1 LNQNWTKKTKEVKAP
16 NLTSLIN
23 RSNEIAAWVAT
34 FILNEKEMKERV
46 NRMEKMIDV
55 AQESSLLHNY
65 NLTLEVLSG
74 LRCNAVNRLKKT
86 KMNISENHQMK
97 FKELEKISDPYKSFK
112 NLREIIKEQPPPCIP
127 YIGMY
132 CTDLMFIEDGNPNQ
146 IGELINWTKRSLY
159 AQVIRQI
166 QVYQLNDFREMERI
180 PSMERYLLELK
191 NYSRSMD
198 VLYDESLVLEPK
210 VESKKKKKVVEVK
223 EEEEVREVLSD
234 VREEEFKE
242 DVREEESKQRFFD
255 SSIEPLDCSSMD
267 LDSFLEALDQVQ
279 EEYSDYIGE
288 LLENEEDT
296 FILEENGKIG
306 DIVRKRIFPL
316 IEHSLRVGLKDNF
329 HVYDYASVAC
339 RKQFGEILNRVER
352 YASEFH
358 LIDKKEENVKR
369 VRMRMLLAYVFK

>member
-1 LNQNWTKKTKEVKAP
+1 
-16 NLTSLIN
+16 
-23 RSNEIAAWVAT
+23 
-34 FILNEKEMKERV
+34 LNEKEMKERV
-46 NRMEKMIDV
+46 TRMEKMIDV
-55 AQESSLLHNY
+55 AQESALLHNY

-180 PSMERYLLELK
+180 PSMESYLLELK

-210 VESKKKKKVVEVK
+210 VESNKKKKKVVVEVK
-223 EEEEVREVLSD
+223 EEEEVRGTQEVD
-234 VREEEFKE
+234 VREEE
-242 DVREEESKQRFFD
+242 VREEAQEEAKGENVPSMESTKQRFLD

-316 IEHSLRVGLKDNF
+316 IEHSLRVGLKNNF

-358 LIDKKEENVKR
+358 LKDRKEENVKR